1 MFRAMNVAVND
12 SRLGRLSSR
21 VWFCIDT
28 FSCLACRESVAQEK
42 IKEAH
47 RRVMTAN
54 HPDAGGSDYLA
65 AKINE
70 AKDHLLGQ
78 TRGSGSAF

>member
-1 MFRAMNVAVND
+1 MVLNPSTLND
-12 SRLGRLSSR
+12 DFTADIAPHILTVFALCDGG
-21 VWFCIDT
+21 
-28 FSCLACRESVAQEK
+28 RESVAQDK

-70 AKDHLLGQ
+70 AKDHLRGQ
-78 TRGSGSAF
+78 TRGSASAF

>member
-1 MFRAMNVAVND
+1 MVLNPSTLND
-12 SRLGRLSSR
+12 DFTARIASHILTLFALCDDG
-21 VWFCIDT
+21 
-28 FSCLACRESVAQEK
+28 RESVAQDK